1 MICVHC
7 SKENEKTSKF
17 CIGCGKNI
25 SKKSNVNHT
34 NHIGKITFF
43 FIVLLLY
50 VAIINFVEF
59 EIDYKKRLIIDAIFS
74 LLVLIVAIVD
84 YKNILPL
91 LKLKNLKAKPIFV
104 ILLLAPLLAYG
115 VNSLG
120 GYLNNLFFN
129 DSTYYKYYY
138 DFIFSSSPLFL
149 TILSVGVIPSIFE
162 EIAFRGFVFKEL
174 YSISSLKITIL
185 ITTILFTVLHLSF
198 ISYIWIFPLG
208 IVFGYLRARYR
219 TLWYSIIAHFTYNTS
234 IVLIE
239 YFNL

>member
-7 SKENEKTSKF
+7 SKKNEKTSKF
-17 CIGCGKNI
+17 CISCGKNI
-25 SKKSNVNHT
+25 SKKTHINHT

-43 FIVLLLY
+43 FVVLLLY
-50 VAIINFVEF
+50 IAIINFVEF
-59 EIDYKKRLIIDAIFS
+59 EIDYKKRLIIDAIFAS
-74 LLVLIVAIVD
+74 FVLLVAIID

-91 LKLKNLKAKPIFV
+91 LKLKNLKVKPIIA
-104 ILLLAPLLAYG
+104 ILLLAPALAYG
-115 VNSLG
+115 IENLSS
-120 GYLNNLFFN
+120 YLNKILFN
-129 DSTYYKYYY
+129 EVASKYYY

-149 TILSVGVIPSIFE
+149 TTLSVGIIPSIFE

-174 YSISSLKITIL
+174 FSIFSLKVTIL
-185 ITTILFTVLHLSF
+185 ITTVLFTILHLSF
-198 ISYIWIFPLG
+198 ISFVWIFPLG

-219 TLWYSIIAHFTYNTS
+219 TLWYSIFAHFTYNTS